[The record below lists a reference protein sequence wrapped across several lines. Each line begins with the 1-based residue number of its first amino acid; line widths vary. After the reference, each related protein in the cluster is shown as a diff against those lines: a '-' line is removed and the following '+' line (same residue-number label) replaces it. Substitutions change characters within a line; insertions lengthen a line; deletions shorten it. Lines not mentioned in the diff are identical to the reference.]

1 LLSQRAEEANL
12 LYLTESK
19 RRRKNATKQAST
31 QLPPKTTTTSSS
43 SNDKPTA
50 KRTPKNNN
58 NNNKRKKAMS
68 SSDDE
73 SASSENDSRKVE
85 EIDEDDEDEDDEEE
99 TISSSDNGS
108 VHDISDYLYLINMLH
123 YDKDEKCVYIST
135 RVVEEGDYIVVY
147 RKRQLKNGQWAKSE
161 SYQPIFAKD
170 VVEMTKLYSMNNKK
184 S

>member
-1 LLSQRAEEANL
+1 MLSQRAEEANL

-99 TISSSDNGS
+99 TISSDNGS

>member
-99 TISSSDNGS
+99 TISSDNGS